1 MNRTRLFLIG
11 ALAVAGIGFAVI
23 TTSGISKNLV
33 YYWTPSDIT
42 HAGDKAYGAT
52 IRLGGQ
58 VAPGTVRMLNGG
70 SALEFDVTDRRTV
83 VHVKSS
89 GSPPQ
94 MFREGIGVVVE
105 GTMVRGGYFQSDR
118 LMVSHNNEYRAP
130 KEGQKVNADEVIRT
144 TKGLQ

>member
-1 MNRTRLFLIG
+1 MKRSRLFLLLS
-11 ALAVAGIGFAVI
+11 LAVAAIAFGVI
-23 TTSGISKNLV
+23 ATTGISKNLV
-33 YYWTPSDIT
+33 YYWSPTDIT

-58 VAPGTVRMLNGG
+58 VAPGSIRMGNG
-70 SALEFDVTDRRTV
+70 SLLDFDVTDHQHTI
-83 VHVKSS
+83 HVRSN
-89 GSPPQ
+89 GVPPQ

-130 KEGQKVNADEVIRT
+130 KPGEAINAKQLIKT
-144 TKGLQ
+144 TKGL

>member
-1 MNRTRLFLIG
+1 MTRSRLLLFG
-11 ALAVAGIGFAVI
+11 ALLVAAIGFAVI
-23 TTSGISKNLV
+23 AGSGISRNLV
-33 YYWTPSDIT
+33 YYWTPSDLL

-58 VAPGTVRMLNGG
+58 VAPRSVHMTQG
-70 SALEFDVTDRRTV
+70 SDLEFDVTDRRNI

-130 KEGQKVNADEVIRT
+130 KEGETVNAEEVIRT
-144 TKGLQ
+144 TKGLR